1 MPHVIVAD
9 DAFEAGRHLIKPYKP
24 SSKRDLTTKQKSFN
38 KRLSRLE
45 KRMN

>member
-24 SSKRDLTTKQKSFN
+24 SSSEIEGYN
-38 KRLSRLE
+38 GY
-45 KRMN
+45 N